1 VWRSNVGRR
10 GQREALEQLVREATR
25 SGDFL
30 APWERQP
37 DIWRHYHDEGE
48 ILRVLQRQWSTE
60 LGGHMFAAIQN
71 GHGDFAQDV
80 ALAYTDA
87 VARMHGEYR
96 ILEAN
101 ADHPAIAADRRKE
114 ERLLATAGLAFRRPA
129 VG

>member
-1 VWRSNVGRR
+1 MWRTNGGRK

-30 APWERQP
+30 TPWDRQP
-37 DIWRHYHDEGE
+37 EIWRYYGDEGE

-60 LGGHMFAAIQN
+60 LGGHMFAAIQD

-80 ALAYTDA
+80 ALAFTDA
-87 VARMHGEYR
+87 VAHMHGEFR

-101 ADHPAIAADRRKE
+101 AEHPAIAADRLKE
-114 ERLLATAGLAFRRPA
+114 QNLLASAGLPFRRA
-129 VG
+129 SVG